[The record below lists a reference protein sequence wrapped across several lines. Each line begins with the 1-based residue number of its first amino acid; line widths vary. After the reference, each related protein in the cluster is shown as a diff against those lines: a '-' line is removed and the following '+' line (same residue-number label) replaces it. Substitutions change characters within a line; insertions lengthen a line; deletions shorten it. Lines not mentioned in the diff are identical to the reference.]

1 MTDSDV
7 RLGNALRDAQAHAE
21 GDAAPDF
28 SRVWAAASARAGA
41 ARNRRRLLAASG
53 AVVMVLAIAFG
64 LYPPSED
71 ELRYIDADELLQK
84 TGWSAPSDSLLPD
97 REFDIYRDIPVL
109 IESTDNYGG
118 ALL

>member
-1 MTDSDV
+1 MTDYDT
-7 RLGNALRDAQAHAE
+7 RLRNAIRYAHAHAE

-28 SRVWAAASARAGA
+28 GRVWAAANARALA

-53 AVVMVLAIAFG
+53 AVAAVLAIAFA
-64 LYPPSED
+64 LRTPSEN
-71 ELRYIDADELLQK
+71 EWLYIDADELLQT
-84 TGWSAPSDSLLPD
+84 TGWSAPSDSLWPD
-97 REFDIYRDIPVL
+97 RKFDIYRDIPVL

>member
-1 MTDSDV
+1 MTDSDT
-7 RLGNALRDAQAHAE
+7 RLGSALRDAQAHAE

-28 SRVWAAASARAGA
+28 SRVWDAARARAAAD
-41 ARNRRRLLAASG
+41 RNRRRLLAASG
-53 AVVMVLAIAFG
+53 AVAAVLAIVVG
-64 LYPPSED
+64 LPTPSED
-71 ELRYIDADELLQK
+71 EWRYIDADELLQT

>member
-1 MTDSDV
+1 MTDSDT
-7 RLGNALRDAQAHAE
+7 RLEDALRDAHAHAE

-28 SRVWAAASARAGA
+28 SHVWAAASARVA
-41 ARNRRRLLAASG
+41 AVRHRRRLLAASG
-53 AVVMVLAIAFG
+53 AVAAVLAIAFG
-64 LYPPSED
+64 LRTPSED
-71 ELRYIDADELLQK
+71 EWRYIDADELLQT